1 MILLNGISDSGG
13 QDTLVDGNQ
22 FKRVC
27 YSIVT
32 NLGGRILSFR
42 EPVVAQNYYYA
53 EVSFANEDR
62 LYILINSNYPFIAFT
77 TSPVPFNMTFV
88 DHKQLTVSINQL
100 CGEVYRVL
108 QPDELYEP
116 LRLKEAKGNLV
127 VVNENTLN
135 KWDLYNIKYWQPKT
149 VGDVVFNYWD

>member
-13 QDTLVDGNQ
+13 TETLVDGNK
-22 FKRVC
+22 FKKVC
-27 YSIVT
+27 FSIVT
-32 NLGGRILSFR
+32 NLGGRMLSFL
-42 EPVVAQNYYYA
+42 EPAVAQNYYYA

-62 LYILINSNYPFIAFT
+62 ICILMNSIYPFIAFS
-77 TSPVPFNMTFV
+77 TSPVPFDMTFV
-88 DHKQLTVSINQL
+88 DHKQLTVYINQL
-100 CGEVYRVL
+100 GGEVYRVL
-108 QPDELYEP
+108 RRDELYEP

-135 KWDLYNIKYWQPKT
+135 KWDMYNIKYWQPKT